1 MAASPSSGARP
12 VGRRERRRR
21 RRAEQGTVV
30 WRWRRAWFVLAVLFV
45 FAVSGA
51 GYLFSQVPLPDTD
64 PPQLQTTFICP
75 AEVTTDCNQDN
86 SIAQL
91 SGGVDRVNVTYDRLP
106 PVLIDAVLAAEDR
119 EFYDHS
125 GVDPVGIARALWANL
140 RNQDVQQGGST
151 ITQQYV
157 KNVYLTQER
166 TYTRKIREAA
176 LAVKLERELPKQEIL
191 LRYLNT
197 IYFGRGA
204 YGVEAASRT
213 YFDKPVEQLTLPE
226 AAYLAG
232 LIRAPET
239 ADANRA
245 ADDAVNAS
253 NLLTA
258 TRRRDSVLDAML
270 EVGSITPEEHA
281 AATASA
287 FETVVPRTV
296 QRNFGRVANPEWG
309 TEYYVDHVRQWLV
322 REAGFTD
329 EQVFGGGLRVY
340 STIQMDRQRAAAEAV
355 NSTLDDPDDPAGAL
369 VAIDDVGAVRAMYG
383 GDDYQAS
390 EVNLATGVLGGGGG
404 RQPGSS
410 FKPFALAEAVAQGI
424 PLDKTYN
431 APAKLVI
438 PDANE
443 GEDWE
448 VGNYGDA
455 GLGRLDLVEATAKS
469 SNTAYAQLMLEVGP
483 ENVVAMAK
491 RLGITSPL
499 DPYPAT
505 VLGTEEVS
513 VLDMASAYSTFADGG
528 VHIDPYVVT
537 RVTDA
542 LGVVLWE
549 NEVTP
554 DRVLDA
560 EQVKQVNWALN
571 QVVEGGTGTE
581 ARFGQPAAGKT
592 GTTDEYK
599 DAWFVGYTCRLTA
612 AVWVGYPGTE
622 ERLMKDVKGIEVTGG
637 SLPAEIWRKF
647 MVEATD
653 GLEACEF
660 ERPAAGSE
668 VQPDDTTPPAAPPPS
683 EAPPADEPPPPT
695 TAPPTTAPAPP
706 PTTAPPPTRPPPST
720 APPGTPTTLA
730 G

>member
-1 MAASPSSGARP
+1 MVTPTSSDARP
-12 VGRRERRRR
+12 AGRRDRRRR
-21 RRAEQGTVV
+21 RRAEQGSLV
-30 WRWRRAWFVLAVLFV
+30 WRWRRAWFLLALLFV
-45 FAVSGA
+45 LGIAGV

-119 EFYDHS
+119 EFYDHG

-166 TYTRKIREAA
+166 TYTRKLKEAA

-245 ADDAVNAS
+245 GDEAVNAS

-270 EVGSITPEEHA
+270 AVGSITQVEYDEA
-281 AATASA
+281 RATA
-287 FETVVPRTV
+287 FGTVVPRTV
-296 QRNFGRVANPEWG
+296 QQNFGRVANPEWG

-322 REAGFTD
+322 SEAGFTD
-329 EQVFGGGLRVY
+329 AEVFGGGLRVY
-340 STIQMDRQRAAAEAV
+340 STIQMDRQRAASEAV
-355 NSTLDDPDDPAGAL
+355 NSTLDEPDDPAGAL
-369 VAIDDVGAVRAMYG
+369 VAIDDSGAVRAMYG
-383 GDDYQAS
+383 GNDYAAS
-390 EVNLATGVLGGGGG
+390 EVNLATGTLGGGGG

-424 PLDKTYN
+424 PLNKSYN

-438 PDANE
+438 PGAND

-455 GLGRLDLVEATAKS
+455 GLGRLDLVSATAKS

-499 DPYPAT
+499 DPFPAT

-513 VLDMASAYSTFADGG
+513 VLDMASAYSTFADNG
-528 VHIDPYVVT
+528 VHVEPYVVT

-549 NEVTP
+549 NEITR
-554 DRVLDA
+554 DEVLDP
-560 EQVKQVNWALN
+560 EQAKQVNWALN
-571 QVVEGGTGTE
+571 QVVEGGTGTG
-581 ARFGQPAAGKT
+581 AKFDQPAAGKT

-647 MVEATD
+647 MIDATQGVDACDFEQPELGAEVE
-653 GLEACEF
+653 
-660 ERPAAGSE
+660 
-668 VQPDDTTPPAAPPPS
+668 PDDTTPPTS
-683 EAPPADEPPPPT
+683 EPPPT
-695 TAPPTTAPAPP
+695 TAAPSTTTTEAPP
-706 PTTAPPPTRPPPST
+706 PTTAPPPST
-720 APPGTPTTLA
+720 APPTTARPPTTTAPPSTPTTVL

>member
-1 MAASPSSGARP
+1 M
-12 VGRRERRRR
+12 
-21 RRAEQGTVV
+21 
-30 WRWRRAWFVLAVLFV
+30 
-45 FAVSGA
+45 
-51 GYLFSQVPLPDTD
+51 
-64 PPQLQTTFICP
+64 
-75 AEVTTDCNQDN
+75 TTDCNQDN

-119 EFYDHS
+119 EFYDHG

-166 TYTRKIREAA
+166 TYTRKLKEAA

-239 ADANRA
+239 ADANRG
-245 ADDAVNAS
+245 ADEATNAS

-270 EVGSITPEEHA
+270 AVGSITEVEYDEA
-281 AATASA
+281 RATA

-296 QRNFGRVANPEWG
+296 QQNFGRVANPEWG

-322 REAGFTD
+322 SEAGFTD
-329 EQVFGGGLRVY
+329 AEVFGGGLRVY
-340 STIQMDRQRAAAEAV
+340 STVQMDRQRAASEAV
-355 NSTLDDPDDPAGAL
+355 NSTLDEPDDPAGAL
-369 VAIDDVGAVRAMYG
+369 VAIDDSGAVRAMYG
-383 GDDYQAS
+383 GNDYAAS
-390 EVNLATGVLGGGGG
+390 EVNLATGTLGGGGG

-424 PLDKTYN
+424 PLNKTYN

-438 PDANE
+438 PGAND

-455 GLGRLDLVEATAKS
+455 GLGRLDLVSATAKS

-499 DPYPAT
+499 DPFPAT

-513 VLDMASAYSTFADGG
+513 VLDMASAYSTFADNG
-528 VHIDPYVVT
+528 VHIEPYVVT

-549 NEVTP
+549 NEITTRRGPRSRAGEAGQLGAEPGRRGRHGNPGAVRSAGRRARRDDRRVQGRLVRRLHVPAHRCGVGGLPRDRGTP
-554 DRVLDA
+554 HEGRQGNRGDRRVAPGRDLA
-560 EQVKQVNWALN
+560 QVHDRRHPGHRRLRVRAAR
-571 QVVEGGTGTE
+571 
-581 ARFGQPAAGKT
+581 ARFRSGARRHHATHIRAAADHCGARADHHRAAASDNGAAALHGSSDD
-592 GTTDEYK
+592 GTTSD
-599 DAWFVGYTCRLTA
+599 DDCA
-612 AVWVGYPGTE
+612 
-622 ERLMKDVKGIEVTGG
+622 
-637 SLPAEIWRKF
+637 SLH
-647 MVEATD
+647 
-653 GLEACEF
+653 
-660 ERPAAGSE
+660 
-668 VQPDDTTPPAAPPPS
+668 PDDRSRLSSPRRRPPS
-683 EAPPADEPPPPT
+683 GPV
-695 TAPPTTAPAPP
+695 
-706 PTTAPPPTRPPPST
+706 
-720 APPGTPTTLA
+720 A
-730 G
+730 GVIWQGGLGDG

>member
-1 MAASPSSGARP
+1 MAGSAPSDARP
-12 VGRRERRRR
+12 MGRRDHRRQ
-21 RRAEQGTVV
+21 RRAQEGTLV
-30 WRWRRAWFVLAVLFV
+30 WRWRRAWFLLALLFV
-45 FAVSGA
+45 LGLAGV

-64 PPQLQTTFICP
+64 PAQLQTTFVCP

-119 EFYDHS
+119 EFYDHG
-125 GVDPVGIARALWANL
+125 GVDPVGIARAFWANL

-166 TYTRKIREAA
+166 TYTRKLKEAA

-245 ADDAVNAS
+245 TDEATNAS

-270 EVGSITPEEHA
+270 VVGSITQAEYDEA
-281 AATASA
+281 QATA

-329 EQVFGGGLRVY
+329 AEVFGGGLRVY
-340 STIQMDRQRAAAEAV
+340 STIQMDRQRAASEAV
-355 NSTLDDPDDPAGAL
+355 NSTLDEPDDPAGAL
-369 VAIDDVGAVRAMYG
+369 VAIDDGGAVRAMYG
-383 GDDYQAS
+383 GNDYAAS
-390 EVNLATGVLGGGGG
+390 EVNLATGTLGGGGG

-424 PLDKTYN
+424 PLNKTYN

-438 PDANE
+438 PEAND

-455 GLGRLDLVEATAKS
+455 GLGRLDLVSATAKS

-499 DPYPAT
+499 DPFPAT

-513 VLDMASAYSTFADGG
+513 VLDMASAYSTFADDG

-549 NEVTP
+549 NEITR
-554 DRVLDA
+554 DEVLDP

-571 QVVEGGTGTE
+571 QVVEGGTGTR
-581 ARFGQPAAGKT
+581 AQFGQPAAGKT

-647 MVEATD
+647 MVQATD
-653 GLEACEF
+653 GLESCEF
-660 ERPAAGSE
+660 EQPELGAE
-668 VQPDDTTPPAAPPPS
+668 VQPDDTTPPTSAPRPTTI
-683 EAPPADEPPPPT
+683 APEPTT
-695 TAPPTTAPAPP
+695 TAPPAPTTTA
-706 PTTAPPPTRPPPST
+706 PPPST
-720 APPGTPTTLA
+720 APPTTARPPTTTVPPSVPTTA
-730 G
+730 PG

>member
-1 MAASPSSGARP
+1 MATSAQADARP
-12 VGRRERRRR
+12 MGRRERRRQ
-21 RRAEQGTVV
+21 RRAQEGTLV
-30 WRWRRAWFVLAVLFV
+30 WRWRRAWFLLALLFV
-45 FAVSGA
+45 LGLA
-51 GYLFSQVPLPDTD
+51 GVGYVFSQVPLPDTD
-64 PPQLQTTFICP
+64 PAQLQTTFICP

-119 EFYDHS
+119 DFFDHG
-125 GVDPVGIARALWANL
+125 GVDPVGIGRALWANL
-140 RNQDVQQGGST
+140 RNEDVQQGGST

-166 TYTRKIREAA
+166 TFTRKLKEAV

-232 LIRAPET
+232 FIRAPET
-239 ADANRA
+239 ADANRG
-245 ADDAVNAS
+245 ADEATNAS

-270 EVGSITPEEHA
+270 VVGSITQAEYDEA
-281 AATASA
+281 KATA

-309 TEYYVDHVRQWLV
+309 TEYFVDYVRQWLV

-329 EQVFGGGLRVY
+329 AEVFGGGLRVY
-340 STIQMDRQRAAAEAV
+340 TTIQMDRQRAANEAV
-355 NSTLDDPDDPAGAL
+355 NSTLDEPDDPAGAS
-369 VAIDDVGAVRAMYG
+369 VAIDDSGAVRAMFG
-383 GDDYQAS
+383 GNDYAAS
-390 EVNLATGVLGGGGG
+390 EVNLAIGTLGGGGG

-410 FKPFALAEAVAQGI
+410 FKPFALAEALAQGI
-424 PLDKTYN
+424 PLNKTYN

-438 PDANE
+438 PEAND

-455 GLGRLDLVEATAKS
+455 GLGRLDLVSATAKS

-491 RLGITSPL
+491 RLGITE
-499 DPYPAT
+499 PARSLPRHRARHRGG
-505 VLGTEEVS
+505 VGARHGVG
-513 VLDMASAYSTFADGG
+513 VLDLRRQRCPRRALCRHPGHRRPRRRALGERDHPGRGPRSGAGQAGQLGAEPGRRGRHGDQGPVRSARGGQDRDDRRVQGRLVRGLHLPPHRGG
-528 VHIDPYVVT
+528 VGRLPGH
-537 RVTDA
+537 R
-542 LGVVLWE
+542 G
-549 NEVTP
+549 TP
-554 DRVLDA
+554 H
-560 EQVKQVNWALN
+560 
-571 QVVEGGTGTE
+571 
-581 ARFGQPAAGKT
+581 
-592 GTTDEYK
+592 
-599 DAWFVGYTCRLTA
+599 
-612 AVWVGYPGTE
+612 E
-622 ERLMKDVKGIEVTGG
+622 ER
-637 SLPAEIWRKF
+637 
-647 MVEATD
+647 
-653 GLEACEF
+653 
-660 ERPAAGSE
+660 AGDRGDRRIAPG
-668 VQPDDTTPPAAPPPS
+668 PD
-683 EAPPADEPPPPT
+683 
-695 TAPPTTAPAPP
+695 
-706 PTTAPPPTRPPPST
+706 
-720 APPGTPTTLA
+720 LA
-730 G
+730 QVHGRRHAGPRGV

>member
-1 MAASPSSGARP
+1 VVTEKSASAP
-12 VGRRERRRR
+12 VGRPTSRRRR
-21 RRAEQGTVV
+21 RPRRSEKGTIV
-30 WRWRRAWFVLAVLFV
+30 WRWRRAWFLLALLFV
-45 FAVSGA
+45 LGVSGV
-51 GYLFSQVPLPDTD
+51 GYLFTQVPLPDKD
-64 PPQLQTTFICP
+64 PRLDQTTFVC
-75 AEVTTDCNQDN
+75 ASDVTTGCNQDN

-91 SGGVDRVNVTYDRLP
+91 SGAVDRVNVTYDRLP

-119 EFYDHS
+119 DFYNHA
-125 GVDPVGIARALWANL
+125 GVDPIGIGRALWANL
-140 RNQDVQQGGST
+140 RNQGEQQGGST

-166 TYTRKIREAA
+166 TYTRKLKEAA

-213 YFDKPVEQLTLPE
+213 YFSKPVEQLTLPE

-239 ADANRA
+239 ADANRGPEDRNA
-245 ADDAVNAS
+245 VANLATAVN
-253 NLLTA
+253 
-258 TRRRDSVLDAML
+258 RRNSVLDAML
-270 EVGSITPEEHA
+270 VVGSITQTEYGA
-281 AATASA
+281 AKATK
-287 FETVVPRTV
+287 FETVGPRTV
-296 QRNFGRVANPEWG
+296 QRNYGDVANPQWG
-309 TEYYVDHVRQWLV
+309 TEYFVDHVRQWLV
-322 REAGFTD
+322 REGGFTD
-329 EQVFGGGLRVY
+329 ADAFGGGLRVY
-340 STIQMDRQRAAAEAV
+340 TTIDMGMQEAAADAV
-355 NSTLDDPDDPAGAL
+355 TSTLDRPDDPAGAL
-369 VAIDDVGAVRAMYG
+369 VAIDELGAVRAMYG
-383 GDDYQAS
+383 GNDFDNNK
-390 EVNLATGVLGGGGG
+390 VNLATGTLGGGGG

-424 PLDKTYN
+424 PLTKTYN

-438 PDANE
+438 PGAND
-443 GEDWE
+443 GQDWE

-455 GLGRLDLVEATAKS
+455 GLGRLDLVSATAKS

-499 DPYPAT
+499 DPFPAT

-513 VLDMASAYSTFADGG
+513 VLDMASAYSTFADNG

-542 LGVVLWE
+542 RGMVLYE
-549 NEVTP
+549 NEVTR
-554 DRVLDA
+554 DEVLDP
-560 EQVKQVNWALN
+560 EQAKQVNWALN
-571 QVVEGGTGTE
+571 QVVEGGTGKG
-581 ARFGQPAAGKT
+581 AQFGQPAAGKT

-622 ERLMKDVKGIEVTGG
+622 SRLMKNVHGIEVTGG
-637 SLPAEIWRKF
+637 SLPATIWRKF
-647 MVEATD
+647 MTSATRELD
-653 GLEACEF
+653 ACAF
-660 ERPAAGSE
+660 ERPERSTE
-668 VQPDDTTPPAAPPPS
+668 VAPDATTPSPPSPTSSTPTGTTPPI
-683 EAPPADEPPPPT
+683 EPPITPTTRPPT
-695 TAPPTTAPAPP
+695 TTTP
-706 PTTAPPPTRPPPST
+706 PTTAPPPSST
-720 APPGTPTTLA
+720 TIAPGPG
-730 G
+730 

>member
-1 MAASPSSGARP
+1 M
-12 VGRRERRRR
+12 
-21 RRAEQGTVV
+21 
-30 WRWRRAWFVLAVLFV
+30 
-45 FAVSGA
+45 
-51 GYLFSQVPLPDTD
+51 
-64 PPQLQTTFICP
+64 
-75 AEVTTDCNQDN
+75 
-86 SIAQL
+86 
-91 SGGVDRVNVTYDRLP
+91 
-106 PVLIDAVLAAEDR
+106 
-119 EFYDHS
+119 
-125 GVDPVGIARALWANL
+125 
-140 RNQDVQQGGST
+140 
-151 ITQQYV
+151 
-157 KNVYLTQER
+157 
-166 TYTRKIREAA
+166 
-176 LAVKLERELPKQEIL
+176 
-191 LRYLNT
+191 
-197 IYFGRGA
+197 
-204 YGVEAASRT
+204 
-213 YFDKPVEQLTLPE
+213 PE

-245 ADDAVNAS
+245 TDEATNAS

-270 EVGSITPEEHA
+270 VVGSITQAEYDEA
-281 AATASA
+281 QATA

-329 EQVFGGGLRVY
+329 AEVFGGGLRVY
-340 STIQMDRQRAAAEAV
+340 STIQMDRQRAASEAV
-355 NSTLDDPDDPAGAL
+355 NSTLDEPDDPAGAL
-369 VAIDDVGAVRAMYG
+369 VAIDDGGAVRAMYG
-383 GDDYQAS
+383 GNDYAAS
-390 EVNLATGVLGGGGG
+390 EVNLATGTLGGGGG

-424 PLDKTYN
+424 PLNKTYN

-438 PDANE
+438 PEAND

-455 GLGRLDLVEATAKS
+455 GLGRLDLVSATAKS

-499 DPYPAT
+499 DPFPAT

-513 VLDMASAYSTFADGG
+513 VLDMASAYSTFADDG

-549 NEVTP
+549 NEITR
-554 DRVLDA
+554 DEVLDP

-571 QVVEGGTGTE
+571 QVVEGGTGTR
-581 ARFGQPAAGKT
+581 AQFGQPAAGKT

-647 MVEATD
+647 MVAGHRRASSRASSSSPSSAPRSSPTTPRRPRRRRGRPRSRPSRPRPRRPPRRRRRRPLPRLLRPRRD
-653 GLEACEF
+653 LPRPPF
-660 ERPAAGSE
+660 LPRFRRPRPAEPPRPRSSSGLWQVSSGNEGSGMGS
-668 VQPDDTTPPAAPPPS
+668 VWVPPAA
-683 EAPPADEPPPPT
+683 EGRRTDNW
-695 TAPPTTAPAPP
+695 
-706 PTTAPPPTRPPPST
+706 R
-720 APPGTPTTLA
+720 LR
-730 G
+730 

>member
-1 MAASPSSGARP
+1 MVTPTSSDARP
-12 VGRRERRRR
+12 AGRRDRRRR
-21 RRAEQGTVV
+21 RRVEQGSLV
-30 WRWRRAWFVLAVLFV
+30 WRWRRAWFLLALLFV
-45 FAVSGA
+45 LGIAGV

-119 EFYDHS
+119 EFYDHG

-166 TYTRKIREAA
+166 TYTRKLKEAA

-245 ADDAVNAS
+245 GDEAVNVS

-270 EVGSITPEEHA
+270 AVGSITQVEYDEA
-281 AATASA
+281 RATA
-287 FETVVPRTV
+287 FGTVVPRTV
-296 QRNFGRVANPEWG
+296 QQNFGRVANPEWG

-322 REAGFTD
+322 SEAGFTD
-329 EQVFGGGLRVY
+329 AEVFGGGLRVY
-340 STIQMDRQRAAAEAV
+340 STVQMDRQRAASEAV
-355 NSTLDDPDDPAGAL
+355 NSTLDEPDDPAGAL
-369 VAIDDVGAVRAMYG
+369 VAIDDSGAVRAMYG
-383 GDDYQAS
+383 GNDYASS
-390 EVNLATGVLGGGGG
+390 EVNLATGTLGGGGG

-424 PLDKTYN
+424 PLNKSYN

-438 PDANE
+438 PGAND

-455 GLGRLDLVEATAKS
+455 GLGRLDLVSATAKS

-499 DPYPAT
+499 DPFPAT

-513 VLDMASAYSTFADGG
+513 VLDMASAYSTFADNG
-528 VHIDPYVVT
+528 VHVEPYVVT

-549 NEVTP
+549 NEITR
-554 DRVLDA
+554 DEVLDP
-560 EQVKQVNWALN
+560 EQAKQVNWALN
-571 QVVEGGTGTE
+571 QVVEGGTGTG
-581 ARFGQPAAGKT
+581 AKFDQPAAGKT

-647 MVEATD
+647 MIDATQGVDACDFEQPELGAEVE
-653 GLEACEF
+653 
-660 ERPAAGSE
+660 
-668 VQPDDTTPPAAPPPS
+668 PDDTTPPTS
-683 EAPPADEPPPPT
+683 EPPPT
-695 TAPPTTAPAPP
+695 TAAPSTTTTEAPP
-706 PTTAPPPTRPPPST
+706 PTTAPPPST
-720 APPGTPTTLA
+720 APPTTARPPTTTAPPSTPTTVL

>member
-1 MAASPSSGARP
+1 MATRTPSDARP
-12 VGRRERRRR
+12 AGRRDRRRQ
-21 RRAEQGTVV
+21 RRAEQGTLV
-30 WRWRRAWFVLAVLFV
+30 WRWRRAWFLLALLFV
-45 FAVSGA
+45 LGIAGV

-64 PPQLQTTFICP
+64 PAQLQTTFICP
-75 AEVTTDCNQDN
+75 AEVTTDCNQDT

-119 EFYDHS
+119 EFYDHG

-166 TYTRKIREAA
+166 TYTRKLKEAA

-239 ADANRA
+239 ADANRG
-245 ADDAVNAS
+245 ADEATNAS

-270 EVGSITPEEHA
+270 VVGSITQAEYDEA
-281 AATASA
+281 KATA

-329 EQVFGGGLRVY
+329 AEVFGGGLRVY
-340 STIQMDRQRAAAEAV
+340 STIQMDRQRAASEAV
-355 NSTLDDPDDPAGAL
+355 NSTLDEPDDPAGAL
-369 VAIDDVGAVRAMYG
+369 VAIDDSGAVRAMYG
-383 GDDYQAS
+383 GNDYEAS
-390 EVNLATGVLGGGGG
+390 EVNLATGSLGGGGG

-424 PLDKTYN
+424 PLNKTYN
-431 APAKLVI
+431 APARLVI
-438 PDANE
+438 PGAND

-455 GLGRLDLVEATAKS
+455 GLGRLDLVSATAKS

-499 DPYPAT
+499 DPFPAT

-513 VLDMASAYSTFADGG
+513 VLDMASAYSTFADNG
-528 VHIDPYVVT
+528 VHIEPYVVT

-549 NEVTP
+549 NEITR
-554 DRVLDA
+554 DEVLDP
-560 EQVKQVNWALN
+560 EQAKQVNWALN
-571 QVVEGGTGTE
+571 QVVEGGTGTR
-581 ARFGQPAAGKT
+581 AQFDQPAAGKT

-622 ERLMKDVKGIEVTGG
+622 ERLMKDVKGIDVTGG
-637 SLPAEIWRKF
+637 SLPAEIWRRF
-647 MVEATD
+647 MIDATQGID
-653 GLEACEF
+653 ACEF
-660 ERPAAGSE
+660 EQPELGSE
-668 VQPDDTTPPAAPPPS
+668 VAPDDTTPPTSAPPPTTA
-683 EAPPADEPPPPT
+683 APEPTTTAPPPPT
-695 TAPPTTAPAPP
+695 TAPP
-706 PTTAPPPTRPPPST
+706 PST
-720 APPGTPTTLA
+720 APPTTARPPTISLPPSTPTTVP